1 MPKLKLTQWI
11 RRQSINMDTMHLFNT
26 DNLIFYA
33 TILQDLL
40 IKFNAFTVCIFY
52 KQTIEFPVI
61 VDTMKLTHHY
71 HRLDV
76 AENAKIPWATCSLK

>member
-1 MPKLKLTQWI
+1 MPKLKSTQWI

-40 IKFNAFTVCIFY
+40 IKFNAFTVCIF
-52 KQTIEFPVI
+52 
-61 VDTMKLTHHY
+61 L
-71 HRLDV
+71 
-76 AENAKIPWATCSLK
+76 